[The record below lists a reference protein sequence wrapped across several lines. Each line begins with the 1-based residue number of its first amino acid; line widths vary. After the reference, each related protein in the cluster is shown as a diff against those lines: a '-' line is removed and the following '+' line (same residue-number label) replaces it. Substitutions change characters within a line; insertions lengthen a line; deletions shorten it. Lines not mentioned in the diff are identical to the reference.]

1 MQSKKKG
8 YDMSL
13 TRNKQFLLKL
23 TDHEYEMIKEKMKQ
37 CGVRNMSAFIRK
49 MVIDGMVVNL
59 DLPAFREMLKLA
71 NRTAANVN
79 QIAVHCNTVGG
90 ISLEGLQELKD
101 SYQEQA
107 EQIKKMVAELVTVKS
122 LKVLR

>member
-13 TRNKQFLLKL
+13 TRNTQFLLKL